1 MVATALP
8 EARRFRWTGA
18 LTTEQCA
25 AFDADGFLV
34 LDDFL
39 APATCRELRERALE
53 LVRTTTPEE
62 IVVFS
67 TRSEAHVRER
77 YFLESGDRIRLF
89 FEEDAVLPDGRL
101 NRPGELAV
109 NKIGHALHDL
119 DPAFRTVS
127 FDRRIGAIARE
138 LGLAQPLALQSM
150 YIFKQP
156 EVGGEVAWH
165 QDATYLRTEPPSV
178 LGFWFALEDATA
190 ENGAMEAL
198 AGAHRGPLRRRF
210 ARRDGRLVTEILS
223 ELPLPE
229 VNTVTLTARQGT
241 LVLLHGLLPHRSAAN
256 RSSRSRHAYALHLID
271 GAARYPSD
279 NWLRRGAAMP
289 PGGYQ

>member
-18 LTTEQCA
+18 LTAEQRA

-53 LVRTTTPEE
+53 LVRTTTPDE

-119 DPAFRTVS
+119 DPVFERFSRQPRLAEL
-127 FDRRIGAIARE
+127 AHH
-138 LGLAQPLALQSM
+138 LGLAEPLLLQSM
-150 YIFKQP
+150 YLFKRP
-156 EVGGEVAWH
+156 RVGAEVGWH
-165 QDATYLRTEPPSV
+165 QDATFLRTDPPSV
-178 LGFWFALEDATA
+178 TGFWIALDDADGD
-190 ENGAMEAL
+190 NGCLVAL
-198 AGAHRGPLRRRF
+198 PGGHRGPLRQWFGYHEGELVSRTIDSTPWPPVEPIALKVRRG
-210 ARRDGRLVTEILS
+210 ALIV
-223 ELPLPE
+223 
-229 VNTVTLTARQGT
+229 
-241 LVLLHGLLPHRSAAN
+241 LHGLLPHASTAN
-256 RSSRSRHAYALHLID
+256 RSSRPRQAYSLHVID
-271 GAARYPSD
+271 GRADYPAD
-279 NWLRRGAAMP
+279 NWLQRPDLPLRGFA
-289 PGGYQ
+289 